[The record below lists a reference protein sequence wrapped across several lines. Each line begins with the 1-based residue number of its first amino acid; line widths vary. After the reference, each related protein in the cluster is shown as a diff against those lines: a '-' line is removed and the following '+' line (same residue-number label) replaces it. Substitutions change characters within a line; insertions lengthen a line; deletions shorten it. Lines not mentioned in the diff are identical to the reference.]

1 MGAFSAFGRVIYR
14 RRVVVN
20 LTDGSAIEG
29 VFFKQDGPLL
39 VIKNATYLEPGAQPA
54 PLDGD
59 TVIERARVLF
69 IQAP

>member
-1 MGAFSAFGRVIYR
+1 MGAFRRVLLR

-20 LTDGSAIEG
+20 LTDGSCIEG
-29 VFFKQDGPLL
+29 VLYSDPGQLL
-39 VIKNATYLEPGAQPA
+39 VLKNATYLEPGAEPV

-69 IQAP
+69 VQAP